1 MSLTWED
8 YPKLFE
14 VESAESPSFRF
25 LFKGTHEF
33 KRVGHDL
40 VTQQQQQGLGDK
52 IGKTKRRSKEKPKS
66 KGNEG

>member
-1 MSLTWED
+1 LIFLGFTGKKLSLTWED

-40 VTQQQQQGLGDK
+40 VTK
-52 IGKTKRRSKEKPKS
+52 V
-66 KGNEG
+66 